1 MPKIH
6 LVEKNEAGW
15 QSALPDVVSKVRRA
29 RPYGFYGRQDKWRY
43 SKDYGDVT
51 VSADIREDDDGNPI
65 IKFFALMSNY
75 NDSQSSSGVS
85 YSDPN
90 TIDPKELCAGLIDA
104 SSARKDMRKALT
116 PEMVYD
122 FLHDPQTTHLIRGMR
137 HKDSWDQ
144 AVDRRDADTAAA
156 IKELLS
162 MWQDEHPLK
171 VGSVVISDVLP
182 KRPTW
187 TISDIDGKVAT
198 VTSSDGRKD
207 EVPLSKLYAD
217 DRDLAKLV
225 NQGDDLSAATLKKLA
240 KKLGVEDIVADL
252 FQGNA

>member
-29 RPYGFYGRQDKWRY
+29 RPYDVYGRQGKWAY
-43 SKDYGDVT
+43 TKDYGDVR
-51 VSADIREDDDGNPI
+51 VSAYVRKENGKPI
-65 IKFFALMSNY
+65 IAFYAMMSNWHT
-75 NDSQSSSGVS
+75 SQSCNDVP

-90 TIDPKELCAGLIDA
+90 TIDPKELCAELIDA
-104 SSARKDMRKALT
+104 SSARRDMRKALT
-116 PEMVYD
+116 PEMVDD
-122 FLHDPQTTHLIRGMR
+122 FLHDPQTTRLIRGMR

-144 AVDRRDADTAAA
+144 AVDRRNADTKAA

-217 DRDLAKLV
+217 DRDLEKLV

-252 FQGNA
+252 FKS